1 MYISQTAL
9 KELFPQYR
17 VFRVAFDTDGQ
28 HDESILQELK
38 QITASQANIDI
49 ISRYER
55 REEMQEYLI
64 TAKVLG
70 TGLSVIL
77 LLVGVMNFVN
87 TMVVNVNTRRYE
99 LAVLESIGMT
109 KRQIKRMLF
118 MEGFYYWGVSLSLA
132 VTIGTA
138 IFILLYMIFSKV
150 AYYAVFSYPFIP
162 LVLVSGLVL
171 LICLI
176 VPIWVYKTD
185 VDLPVVERL
194 RLTE

>member
-1 MYISQTAL
+1 MTWPFENDTSDIEKKLAKRSLHRERQRNLFAIIALVLTA
-9 KELFPQYR
+9 FM
-17 VFRVAFDTDGQ
+17 
-28 HDESILQELK
+28 
-38 QITASQANIDI
+38 ITA
-49 ISRYER
+49 
-55 REEMQEYLI
+55 
-64 TAKVLG
+64 T
-70 TGLSVIL
+70 
-77 LLVGVMNFVN
+77 F
-87 TMVVNVNTRRYE
+87 
-99 LAVLESIGMT
+99 SIGFSYFET
-109 KRQIKRMLF
+109 YQ

-185 VDLPVVERL
+185 VNLPVVERL

>member
-1 MYISQTAL
+1 MKFQ
-9 KELFPQYR
+9 
-17 VFRVAFDTDGQ
+17 
-28 HDESILQELK
+28 
-38 QITASQANIDI
+38 N
-49 ISRYER
+49 
-55 REEMQEYLI
+55 
-64 TAKVLG
+64 
-70 TGLSVIL
+70 LSVKRLFGWVAIG
-77 LLVGVMNFVN
+77 LVLSMSG
-87 TMVVNVNTRRYE
+87 
-99 LAVLESIGMT
+99 
-109 KRQIKRMLF
+109 MLF

-185 VDLPVVERL
+185 VNLPVVERL